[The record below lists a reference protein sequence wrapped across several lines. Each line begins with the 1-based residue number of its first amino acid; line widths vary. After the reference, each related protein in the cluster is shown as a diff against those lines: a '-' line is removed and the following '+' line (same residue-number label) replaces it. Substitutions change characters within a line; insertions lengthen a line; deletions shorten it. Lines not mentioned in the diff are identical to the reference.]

1 MRKLVTTSYQQDTRF
16 MLHQQNT
23 IDTHAESEIFQS
35 CDLPGDICPF
45 ITRVTPP
52 PPKKNHL
59 KHSLNI
65 IYSGLIYMYEYSTQ
79 NFIHTFVRYIDTRL
93 KHVTRQ
99 REVSKRGAW
108 SDIRDKKKGIIIT
121 TDLE

>member
-1 MRKLVTTSYQQDTRF
+1 MLKARFFSHVTFQ
-16 MLHQQNT
+16 
-23 IDTHAESEIFQS
+23 EIFVRLS
-35 CDLPGDICPF
+35 HELPL
-45 ITRVTPP
+45 P

-59 KHSLNI
+59 KHLLNI